1 MSHHQH
7 HPKDHTHSA
16 TEPAGEGHA
25 HERGYDRHRN
35 PNDLAAYLARL
46 EDPTREQW
54 QQPDAVVAALRLS
67 PGQTVAE
74 IGAGPGYFS
83 LRLARAVGDAGHV
96 FAVEVEPRILEVL
109 RERIA
114 ASGLRNLSPV
124 LALPDDALL
133 PRASCDCVLL
143 VNTFHHFAEPVA
155 ALLRLSRSLR
165 PGGRLVNIDFHA
177 RETGM
182 GPPLAH
188 RVPREQFL
196 SWVEA
201 AGLRLVEEPEFLPH
215 QYFVVAQVR

>member
-7 HPKDHTHSA
+7 PSASHSA
-16 TEPAGEGHA
+16 SAPPEASEQA
-25 HERGYDRHRN
+25 HGDGYDRHRN
-35 PNDLAAYLARL
+35 PDDLKAYLARL
-46 EDPTREQW
+46 EEPSRDEW
-54 QQPDAVVAALRLS
+54 QRPDAVVATLRLS

-83 LRLARAVGDAGHV
+83 LRLARAVGPSGHV
-96 FAVEVEPRILEVL
+96 FAVEVESRILEVL

-124 LALPDDALL
+124 LSLQDDPLL
-133 PRASCDCVLL
+133 PRAACDCVLV
-143 VNTFHHFAEPVA
+143 VNAFHHFPDPVA
-155 ALLRLSRSLR
+155 TLRRLSQALR

-188 RVPREQFL
+188 RVPRDQFVA
-196 SWVEA
+196 WADA
-201 AGLRLVEEPEFLPH
+201 AGLRVAEEPEFLPH